1 MRWKIKNFPNKI
13 KNFPKKEMFTK
24 KGYGRRWR
32 QEMGVGF
39 GVTQPC
45 YSSLGT
51 KIREVNSAR
60 RVPGFSHVLVVQSC
74 PTFCNPIDS
83 SPPSSFVHGDSPGK
97 NTTMQM
103 RPRLTTLS
111 TPAGRLGRT
120 DTAPT
125 QWAATCGE
133 DWNSTAALRG

>member
-1 MRWKIKNFPNKI
+1 MAGKFEVEDKEL
-13 KNFPKKEMFTK
+13 PKLEMFTK
-24 KGYGRRWR
+24 KGYGRRWE

-74 PTFCNPIDS
+74 PTFCNPVDS

-97 NTTMQM
+97 NTGLGCHFLLQSSAIGADYRRHVIYTS
-103 RPRLTTLS
+103 LTS
-111 TPAGRLGRT
+111 
-120 DTAPT
+120 
-125 QWAATCGE
+125 
-133 DWNSTAALRG
+133 SSLRYCQCQCTS